1 MSVLN
6 FDVSQASG
14 VVGSMISYQSR
25 LLIAPQYPAGPGSA
39 INLVPPESFDG
50 TTWQIETF
58 GPLGSIIFS
67 AVNAMSIIDLGKG
80 PKLYFGGSQDFPFNT
95 ANFELSAGLPAEFN
109 GGAVWDGTTLS
120 PLANGIA
127 ARFLS
132 GVGNA
137 VTFTQTTLRGQP
149 VVFTG
154 GILEFGH

>member
-1 MSVLN
+1 
-6 FDVSQASG
+6 
-14 VVGSMISYQSR
+14 
-25 LLIAPQYPAGPGSA
+25 
-39 INLVPPESFDG
+39 VPPESFDG
-50 TTWQIETF
+50 STWQTETF

-67 AVNAMSIIDLGKG
+67 AVNAMSIIDLGKV
-80 PKLYFGGSQDFPFNT
+80 PKLYFGGSRDFPFNT

-109 GGAVWDGTTLS
+109 GAALWDGTTLS

-154 GILEFGH
+154 GIMEFGH